1 MRKMFVLSAC
11 LLVASCAAAQ
21 NVQAIRNKALQ
32 KAEAACGDPSVK
44 FHVLWGQY
52 PFVLPPIA
60 AGMARIYIIE
70 LGVPFYNP
78 ITRIGLDGN
87 WIGATRGGSYIVLS
101 VAAGQH
107 HLCSLLQSGRA
118 VIPSLANLTAVAGAT
133 YYFLSS
139 LSAPSEFTTQPIDVD
154 AIQSAGID
162 PDKAKLLLAESN
174 PAVSI
179 KIKKVS
185 NPNWH
190 QK

>member
-21 NVQAIRNKALQ
+21 NVQAIRNKAIQ

-60 AGMARIYIIE
+60 AGMARVYVIQP
-70 LGVPFYNP
+70 GVPFSNP
-78 ITRIGLDGN
+78 IGRIGLDGK

-101 VAAGQH
+101 VAVGQH

-118 VIPSLANLTAVAGAT
+118 VIPSLAKLTAVAGGT
-133 YYFLSS
+133 YYFLSPMFVG
-139 LSAPSEFTTQPIDVD
+139 LSGFLQPV
-154 AIQSAGID
+154 D
-162 PDKAKLLLAESN
+162 PDEAKLLIAKGT
-174 PAVSI
+174 PAVSTRI
-179 KIKKVS
+179 KVLS
-185 NPNWH
+185 NPN
-190 QK
+190 